1 MSIQKQLD
9 QILKVQQKVTRRLR
23 LIRVRQQTYA
33 DLINNGVSYTY
44 TILSDRT
51 IKVYLNLATDL
62 INPVFTV
69 KFTDPT
75 AIVSLQNGAS
85 LQTVTN

>member
-1 MSIQKQLD
+1 MRMMR
-9 QILKVQQKVTRRLR
+9 IL
-23 LIRVRQQTYA
+23 QQTYA

-44 TILSDRT
+44 TILSDGT

-62 INPVFTV
+62 VNPIFTV

-75 AIVSLQNGAS
+75 AIISLQNGAT
-85 LQTVTN
+85 LQTVTNDFTIEKV